1 VKGRLEYVDGQMSGV
16 HVRAD
21 IVDQVAAEVVEASD
35 VTGEEHSRTGVPTG
49 QLSGSPG
56 VVVEEEVIDGVA
68 LTSAAALEPGL
79 DPGGDA
85 LGMCGRALAPLGLG
99 ETGMDVHRR
108 TR

>member
-1 VKGRLEYVDGQMSGV
+1 VTRRLDYVDRQLSGIHTYAV
-16 HVRAD
+16 
-21 IVDQVAAEVVEASD
+21 IVDQIAAEVMEASD
-35 VTGEEHSRTGVPTG
+35 VTDEEYSHTGMPSG

-68 LTSAAALEPGL
+68 LTSAAPLEPGL

-85 LGMCGRALAPLGLG
+85 LGMCGRALTPLGLG
-99 ETGMDVHRR
+99 EMGVDVHRR

>member
-1 VKGRLEYVDGQMSGV
+1 MPS
-16 HVRAD
+16 
-21 IVDQVAAEVVEASD
+21 
-35 VTGEEHSRTGVPTG
+35 G

-68 LTSAAALEPGL
+68 LASAAALEPGL

-99 ETGMDVHRR
+99 ERGVGDHRR

>member
-1 VKGRLEYVDGQMSGV
+1 MSGV
-16 HVRAD
+16 HACAD
-21 IVDQVAAEVVEASD
+21 IVDQVAAEVVEAGD
-35 VTGEEHSRTGVPTG
+35 ITGEQHSGTGMPSG

-68 LTSAAALEPGL
+68 LASAAALEPGL
-79 DPGGDA
+79 NPGSDA

-99 ETGMDVHRR
+99 ELGVGDHRR